1 MNKSDNEMSYTGRK
15 RREVDKINEEMN
27 FIIKEM
33 ERKWEKIERGRYR
46 GKLLSTRNV
55 SIFIVKTWNE
65 SVKVDR

>member
-1 MNKSDNEMSYTGRK
+1 
-15 RREVDKINEEMN
+15 MN

-33 ERKWEKIERGRYR
+33 ERKWERIERGRYR

-65 SVKVDR
+65 SVKVDRQVLFGILPLL